1 LSTVSTLGISTQVDA
16 VAAEAAFR
24 LVFEHAD
31 FVLLNK
37 AANVSFHS
45 EDGAGLVV
53 QAAALLGY
61 ALYPVH
67 RLDKV
72 TSGLIIF
79 ARSAAAAAELSALF
93 TTQNIQKYYLALS
106 TGKNNKKQGWV
117 KGDMAPA
124 RRGAYKLLSSH
135 DNPAVSYFIS
145 AGFANEQQALPARL
159 RLYLIKPFTGKTH
172 QIRVALKSVSAPI
185 LGDELYQADPSDR
198 VYLHA
203 YALCFHYKNQDWRFV
218 CAPDFGQYFLTTAV
232 QQQLQ
237 NNWAEPWLL
246 EWPLYQKPKMQH
258 KPA

>member
-1 LSTVSTLGISTQVDA
+1 MSTVGTLGIGTQVDA

-79 ARSAAAAAELSALF
+79 AKSAAAAAELSA
-93 TTQNIQKYYLALS
+93 
-106 TGKNNKKQGWV
+106 
-117 KGDMAPA
+117 
-124 RRGAYKLLSSH
+124 
-135 DNPAVSYFIS
+135 
-145 AGFANEQQALPARL
+145 
-159 RLYLIKPFTGKTH
+159 
-172 QIRVALKSVSAPI
+172 
-185 LGDELYQADPSDR
+185 
-198 VYLHA
+198 
-203 YALCFHYKNQDWRFV
+203 
-218 CAPDFGQYFLTTAV
+218 
-232 QQQLQ
+232 
-237 NNWAEPWLL
+237 
-246 EWPLYQKPKMQH
+246 
-258 KPA
+258 